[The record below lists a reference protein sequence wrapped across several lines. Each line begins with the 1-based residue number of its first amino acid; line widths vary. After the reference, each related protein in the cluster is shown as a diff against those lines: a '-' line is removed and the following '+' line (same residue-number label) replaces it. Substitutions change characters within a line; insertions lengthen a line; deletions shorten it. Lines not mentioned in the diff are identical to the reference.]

1 VNDAGERRETGR
13 SPVFDPM
20 LEMVGDVMFDVV
32 PEGCGCLAE
41 GLSAGCLVMVILATV
56 PIVPLLLR

>member
-1 VNDAGERRETGR
+1 VIDTGGWRETGR
-13 SPVFDPM
+13 SPV
-20 LEMVGDVMFDVV
+20 LEVVGDVIFDVA

-41 GLSAGCLVMVILATV
+41 GVSAGCLAMLILVAV

>member
-13 SPVFDPM
+13 SPVF
-20 LEMVGDVMFDVV
+20 EMVGDVMFDVV

-41 GLSAGCLVMVILATV
+41 GVSAGCLVMVILAAV

>member
-1 VNDAGERRETGR
+1 VNDAGERPETGR
-13 SPVFDPM
+13 SPV
-20 LEMVGDVMFDVV
+20 LEMMGDVMFDVV

-41 GLSAGCLVMVILATV
+41 GVSAGCLVMVILAAV